1 MRLPT
6 NNQYKRACGW
16 LFSTCLSLVSIAIWR
31 KLERGRV
38 ISGVVKEKAGSLVA
52 LWDVQ
57 NCQKILRTST
67 FESWDIWITCGH
79 CGSSSQIYANYQKIG
94 SLREWNESIELKPS
108 IRLIRRYP
116 CEPCIPNEESNQIRL
131 ERKLAS
137 GSVRHFP
144 YTYIWLK
151 IYLWQ
156 QYIVPNYC
164 NCIFNFL
171 AGSLETQASEWTP
184 LSWKFLLSLRP
195 WIRFITWAI
204 WWVEK
209 KAKKPREHYQGGAP
223 HRFAWHLL
231 F

>member
-1 MRLPT
+1 MPI
-6 NNQYKRACGW
+6 ACFHCDLKKTREREGN
-16 LFSTCLSLVSIAIWR
+16 
-31 KLERGRV
+31 KRGREGKGGLPRGTLRCAKL
-38 ISGVVKEKAGSLVA
+38 S
-52 LWDVQ
+52 
-57 NCQKILRTST
+57 KILRTST
-67 FESWDIWITCGH
+67 FESWDIWITCGY
-79 CGSSSQIYANYQKIG
+79 CGSSSQIYANYQKRG
-94 SLREWNESIELKPS
+94 SLWEWNESIELKPS

-116 CEPCIPNEESNQIRL
+116 CEPCIPNEESTQIRL

-171 AGSLETQASEWTP
+171 AGSLETQASECTP

-231 F
+231 Y